1 MTNKRHF
8 LHSQDAFGKPFTI
21 VFILI
26 KNFER
31 ELMSETKAN
40 ILIIDDEE
48 RIRKVLS
55 DILHKKGLNSLTASN
70 GEEGL
75 KLIGEKDTD
84 VALLDLVLP
93 EMNGIEVLKK
103 IKDIDHSLPVIMI
116 TAYGTVPN
124 AVEAIKQGA
133 FDFVEKPLD
142 ADKLLVIIKN
152 ALEMRNLNKENIQ
165 LKKNVRDQFRFIGNS
180 PQIIKIIN
188 QVNILASKNCN
199 VLITGESGTGKE
211 IVARNLHNLSL
222 RVAQPFVKVNCA
234 ALPKELFESE
244 LFGYKRGA
252 FTGAVKDQIGKF
264 KAADGG
270 TLFLDEIGE
279 LPIELQPKLLQAIE
293 DKKFYRL
300 GDAKEIDIDVRVLS
314 ATNIEIEERIE
325 SGLFRKDIESGLFRK
340 DLFYRLNDTSINI
353 PPLRERI
360 EDIPELI
367 NHFISIICDEYNTPV
382 KEITNEAASLLLNYP
397 WYGNVRELKHK
408 LQEIIIYHNNKTI
421 EVEDVKEW
429 MEMAGEECNQND
441 FINGNSL
448 RSVRENFE
456 REHILKTLIAFNWNI
471 PAASN
476 ALGIRR
482 TNLYRKM
489 KQLEITKENQKVEE

>member
-1 MTNKRHF
+1 
-8 LHSQDAFGKPFTI
+8 
-21 VFILI
+21 
-26 KNFER
+26 
-31 ELMSETKAN
+31 MSGTKAN

-48 RIRKVLS
+48 RIRNVLS
-55 DILHKKGLNSLTASN
+55 DIFYKKGFNTLSASN

-75 KLIGEKDTD
+75 KVIGEKDTD

-142 ADKLLVIIKN
+142 ADKILVIIKN

-165 LKKNVRDQFRFIGNS
+165 LKKNVRDQFKFIGNS
-180 PQIIKIIN
+180 PQIVKIIN

-279 LPIELQPKLLQAIE
+279 LPIDLQPKLLQAIE

-314 ATNIEIEERIE
+314 ATNIEIEER
-325 SGLFRKDIESGLFRK
+325 IESGLFRK

-408 LQEIIIYHNNKTI
+408 LQEIIIYHNDKTI

-429 MEMAGEECNQND
+429 MEIFGEEIEKND
-441 FINGNSL
+441 FVNDNSL
-448 RSVRENFE
+448 RDARENFE
-456 REHILKTLIAFNWNI
+456 REHILKTLIAYNWNV
-471 PAASN
+471 PAAAN
-476 ALGIRR
+476 ALGIER
-482 TNLYRKM
+482 TNLYRKI
-489 KQLEITKENQKVEE
+489 KQLGITKENQKVED

>member
-1 MTNKRHF
+1 
-8 LHSQDAFGKPFTI
+8 
-21 VFILI
+21 
-26 KNFER
+26 
-31 ELMSETKAN
+31 MSETKAN

-48 RIRKVLS
+48 RIRNVLS
-55 DILHKKGLNSLTASN
+55 DILNKKGLNTLSASN
-70 GEEGL
+70 GKEGL
-75 KLIGEKDTD
+75 TLIREKDTD
-84 VALLDLVLP
+84 VVLLDLVLP

-103 IKDIDHSLPVIMI
+103 IKVIDPSLPVIMI
-116 TAYGTVPN
+116 TAYGSVPN

-142 ADKLLVIIKN
+142 ADKILVIIKN
-152 ALEMRNLNKENIQ
+152 ALELRNLNKENIQ
-165 LKKNVRDQFRFIGNS
+165 LKKNVQDQFKFIGNS
-180 PQIIKIIN
+180 PQIRKIIS
-188 QVNILASKNCN
+188 QVNILAQKNCN

-222 RVAQPFVKVNCA
+222 RVARPFVKVNCA

-314 ATNIEIEERIE
+314 ATNVQIEERIE
-325 SGLFRKDIESGLFRK
+325 SGLFRKDL
-340 DLFYRLNDTSINI
+340 LYRLNDTSINI
-353 PPLRERI
+353 PPIRERI

-367 NHFISIICDEYNTPV
+367 HNFIGVICDEYNTPV
-382 KEITNEAASLLLNYP
+382 KEITNEAAALLIDYP

-408 LQEIIIYHNNKTI
+408 LQEIIIYHEG
-421 EVEDVKEW
+421 EVINCDHVREW
-429 MEMAGEECNQND
+429 MSILTDNDELTEEGD
-441 FINGNSL
+441 EKSL
-448 RSVRENFE
+448 RSARENFE
-456 REHILKTLIAFNWNI
+456 REHIQKTLVANNWNVL
-471 PAASN
+471 ATAN
-476 ALGIRR
+476 VLGIER

-489 KQLEITKENQKVEE
+489 KQLRITKEELKVKE